1 MNNKRIKKLT
11 ELYGTV
17 DGEELI
23 KAMKKDIKAISKT
36 VKWQRREDNY
46 NGLNYARVGADN
58 WK

>member
-36 VKWQRREDNY
+36 VKWQRKEDKY
-46 NGLNYARVGADN
+46 NGKINQ
-58 WK
+58 